1 MDKPDLNQRWIK
13 FVNRKDWKP
22 TSYSGICIKH
32 FENKYIKIGKR
43 ARLLY
48 ELLPIPTISGN
59 SDDVPLSLQPT
70 PSLPLR
76 KPPKK
81 RSIATTNNEMES
93 FRANDKIK
101 DFTCVSES
109 MCPFGFSF
117 MKCEGYVIFYKLGKN
132 HHNVPE
138 VAESIKVDEQMHVK
152 LFFRG
157 LTVPLPEW
165 FRKRNNID
173 CKLSSEGMLDN
184 FPSYIQNRISPG
196 LTTII
201 DELRELQYY
210 KPTGR
215 PKYSA
220 AILRYA
226 LYLRYTSRQAYKI
239 LQEQFPL
246 PSFSLLRK
254 LHNGGVDP
262 LKAIKLLLNEGS
274 INSDIA
280 LLLDEIYIQKEVS
293 YQDGEVVGKDEDGN
307 LYKGVM
313 VFMIVGLRTSI
324 PYVVR
329 AVPEITINGAWLK
342 DLIDE
347 TITSLHETGF
357 NVRLVVSDNHS
368 TNVCAFNL
376 LLSQYRSDMHNHYI
390 QHHTKPNLKT
400 YLLFDSVHLL
410 KNIRNNLLNCKR
422 FVFPLFNF
430 DGFPDIV
437 HVESGEVDWHLLY
450 NIYEK
455 DESLEGNL
463 KKAFKLSYNAL
474 HPGDNKQSLPLALG
488 IFHAS
493 TSAAIR
499 SYYPQREDAASF
511 LNLIDT
517 WWVIVNCKQGG
528 CKFVQSMVI
537 LDVINHVKPGNM

>member
-1 MDKPDLNQRWIK
+1 MVNKCVVIGCRSGYESQKKYYNRHKDNSESSVEKDSNVTIFSFPLDKPDLNQRWIK

-59 SDDVPLSLQPT
+59 SDDVPLPLQPT

-81 RSIATTNNEMES
+81 RSIASTNP
-93 FRANDKIK
+93 
-101 DFTCVSES
+101 CVHLL
-109 MCPFGFSF
+109 GFSF
-117 MKCEGYVIFYKLGKN
+117 MKCEGYVVFYKLGKN

-138 VAESIKVDEQMHVK
+138 VAESIMVDEQMHVK

-165 FRKRNNID
+165 FRKGNNID
-173 CKLSSEGMLDN
+173 CKLSSKVMLDN

-254 LHNGGVDP
+254 IHNGGVDP

-274 INSDIA
+274 VNSDIA
-280 LLLDEIYIQKEVS
+280 LLVDEIYIES
-293 YQDGEVVGKDEDGN
+293 YQVAVYIAGYVAKKLTERSDCNACISMLKASSNDLSHAEYLRNMSRGGLIIPSLQLAQYVSSGFSTLDFVDNLISKFEVTARIAAEHILKLFYLLVGHA
-307 LYKGVM
+307 L
-313 VFMIVGLRTSI
+313 L
-324 PYVVR
+324 
-329 AVPEITINGAWLK
+329 W
-342 DLIDE
+342 
-347 TITSLHETGF
+347 
-357 NVRLVVSDNHS
+357 LVVS
-368 TNVCAFNL
+368 L
-376 LLSQYRSDMHNHYI
+376 I
-390 QHHTKPNLKT
+390 
-400 YLLFDSVHLL
+400 
-410 KNIRNNLLNCKR
+410 I
-422 FVFPLFNF
+422 
-430 DGFPDIV
+430 I
-437 HVESGEVDWHLLY
+437 
-450 NIYEK
+450 
-455 DESLEGNL
+455 
-463 KKAFKLSYNAL
+463 
-474 HPGDNKQSLPLALG
+474 
-488 IFHAS
+488 
-493 TSAAIR
+493 
-499 SYYPQREDAASF
+499 
-511 LNLIDT
+511 NLI
-517 WWVIVNCKQGG
+517 
-528 CKFVQSMVI
+528 SLLI
-537 LDVINHVKPGNM
+537 LILLIFYYCFHIFILYILSCRFSCYL